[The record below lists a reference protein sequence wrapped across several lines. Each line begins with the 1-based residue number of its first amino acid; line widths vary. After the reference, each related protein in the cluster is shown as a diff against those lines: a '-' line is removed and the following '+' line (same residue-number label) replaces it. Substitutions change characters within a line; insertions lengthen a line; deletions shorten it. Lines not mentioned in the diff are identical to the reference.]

1 MNSQR
6 TGLRVASLI
15 FALVTI
21 VHVVRLFT
29 HFTVLV
35 GSNVIPQGASWIFA
49 IIGALLT
56 IWMWRLSSAAR

>member
-15 FALVTI
+15 FAILAI

-29 HFTVLV
+29 HFTVQI
-35 GSNVIPQGASWIFA
+35 GGNVIPQSASWIFA
-49 IIGALLT
+49 IIGALLS

>member
-15 FALVTI
+15 FAILTI
-21 VHVVRLFT
+21 VHVVRLVT
-29 HFTVLV
+29 HFTVQI
-35 GSNVIPQGASWIFA
+35 GGNVIPLGASWIFA
-49 IIGALLT
+49 IIGALLC